1 MTSNFSETENINLI
15 SLGDHAV
22 LFYEEN
28 EELLPAVHS
37 FIKRSLKNNEKCIY
51 IDSKDNQKKIL
62 AELNIT
68 FRNADDF
75 LKSGQLQTFDVEELY
90 GDPDNFSA
98 DDMITLIETN
108 VKSAVKEGY
117 SGLSI
122 TGELKGVIDFKGGK
136 EEIIK
141 YEWKLHDQI
150 FEKYPV
156 NALCRYNINLFD
168 NEIIKAAVE
177 LHDYIIWQGK
187 LYENPYYI
195 DPEGY
200 KQKKVEEYEIKS
212 WLKNI
217 QQYQKKEDLYKEVI
231 NNSQKKYSELYNEAP
246 IGIIKTSSNG
256 QVIQVN
262 KKMIEIGG
270 FNTVQEAV
278 NSYSDLGK
286 DLYYN
291 PIKRKEFLSE
301 LNKNGEV
308 KNFEFRAKKKNS
320 EIIWLNMSAKITER
334 KEDGNFIIEGFV
346 FDVSE
351 KKQYEKSLEKKKEEL
366 SAYNQQ
372 LQAYNEEI
380 TAMNEELETSFEEI
394 EELNNRFEKMISLV
408 SDIDNLNTI
417 SEAEFLNKILQ
428 QAVEIVPEADFG
440 SVYTFGDQYV
450 NFIDC
455 IGYDLESL
463 KENKIDNEAF
473 YNQVEAIEIIDQE
486 DMKNRNRQHMSSDDF
501 KEMNEVSL
509 NKIKE
514 IMYLDLEIN
523 GQKKAGISLDIK
535 LNSKKSFTNS
545 SKKIFSA
552 FYNIASSFYK
562 MKEYNFLQSN
572 FTKELISSTIK
583 MLEMYD
589 LYTRGHS
596 ENVADLAAEIAEEMK
611 LDQKRID
618 DIYWAGLV
626 HDIGKMLIPLEVLN
640 KEGKLSNSEYELIK
654 EHPVIG
660 SNALKS
666 SKSLQHIAKYIRH
679 HHERWDGGGYPD
691 ALEKNNIP
699 LESQILCA
707 ADAWDAM
714 NSKRTY
720 REPLSY
726 NHALAEIKDNKG
738 LQFAPAVAD
747 ALLNVLNN

>member
-1 MTSNFSETENINLI
+1 MVVNFKKIENISLI
-15 SLGDHAV
+15 NPGDHAV

-28 EELLPAVHS
+28 EELLAAVHS
-37 FIKRSLKNNEKCIY
+37 FIKMSLKNNEKCIY
-51 IDSKDNQKKIL
+51 IDSKDNQKIIL
-62 AELNIT
+62 AELNISIG
-68 FRNADDF
+68 NADEF
-75 LKSGQLQTFDVEELY
+75 LENEQLQFFNVEKLY
-90 GDPDNFSA
+90 GDPENFSA
-98 DDMITLIETN
+98 DDMISLLEEN
-108 VKSAVKEGY
+108 VKLAVEEGY
-117 SGLSI
+117 TGLSI
-122 TGELKGVIDFKGGK
+122 TGELKGIMDFKGGK

-156 NALCRYNINLFD
+156 SALCRYNINRFD

-177 LHDYIIWQGK
+177 LHDYIVWQGK

-195 DPEGY
+195 DSEGY
-200 KQKKVEEYEIKS
+200 KQNKVEKYEIKS

-217 QQYQKKEDLYKEVI
+217 KQYQKKEDSYKNEI
-231 NNSQKKYSELYNEAP
+231 NKSQQKYFELYNDAP

-262 KKMIEIGG
+262 KKMVELGG
-270 FNTVQEAV
+270 FNSVQEAI
-278 NSYSDLGK
+278 NHYSDLGK
-286 DLYYN
+286 DFYYN
-291 PIKRKEFLSE
+291 PVKRKEFLTQ
-301 LNKNGEV
+301 LNKMGEV
-308 KNFEFRAKKKNS
+308 KNFEFRARKKNN

-346 FDVSE
+346 FNVSE

-372 LQAYNEEI
+372 LQAYTEEVS
-380 TAMNEELETSFEEI
+380 AMNEELEESFKEI
-394 EELNNRFEKMISLV
+394 EDLNNRFQKMISLV
-408 SDIDNLNTI
+408 SDIDNMSTI
-417 SEAEFLNKILQ
+417 SEAEFLSKILQ
-428 QAVEIVPEADFG
+428 QAVAIVPEADFG
-440 SVYTFGDQYV
+440 SVYTFGDQYI

-463 KENKIDNEAF
+463 KKRKIPNQAF
-473 YNQVEAIEIIDQE
+473 YSQDSLIEIVDIKKVKKQN
-486 DMKNRNRQHMSSDDF
+486 KKYMSSDEF
-501 KEMNEVSL
+501 EKISNISL
-509 NKIKE
+509 NKHKE
-514 IMYLDLEIN
+514 IMFFNLVIN
-523 GQKKAGISLDIK
+523 GEEKAGVSLDIK
-535 LNSKKSFTNS
+535 NSSNKKFTNS
-545 SKKIFSA
+545 SKKLFSA
-552 FYNIASSFYK
+552 FYNIASSFFK
-562 MKEYNFLQSN
+562 MKEYNFLQNN
-572 FTKELISSTIK
+572 FIKELISSTIK

-596 ENVADLAAEIAEEMK
+596 ENVAELAVEIAEEME
-611 LDQKRID
+611 LEQKRID

-640 KEGKLSNSEYELIK
+640 KEGELSDSEYQLIK
-654 EHPVIG
+654 EHPVLG

-666 SKSLQHIAKYIRH
+666 SKSLQHIAKYVRH

-691 ALEKNNIP
+691 GLKKNNIP

-726 NHALAEIKDNKG
+726 NQALAEIKDNKG
-738 LQFAPAVAD
+738 IQFAPAVVD
-747 ALLNVLNN
+747 ALLNVLDN